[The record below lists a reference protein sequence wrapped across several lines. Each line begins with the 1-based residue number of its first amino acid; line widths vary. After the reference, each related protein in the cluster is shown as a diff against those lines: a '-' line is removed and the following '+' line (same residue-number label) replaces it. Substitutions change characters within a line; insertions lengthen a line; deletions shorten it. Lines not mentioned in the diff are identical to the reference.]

1 MPIIE
6 NGKVVEVVKL
16 AQDITKN
23 RLKNLF
29 YIGQGKSY

>member
-1 MPIIE
+1 MPVIE
-6 NGKVVEVVKL
+6 NGKVLEVIKL

-29 YIGQGKSY
+29 YI